1 MTNLEW
7 LLTNALIALY
17 IFLVFTVGYITFH
30 KGHFVL
36 GVLGIFLPF
45 LWLIGAVLP
54 DRGERMTTGS
64 GRMTPSM

>member
-1 MTNLEW
+1 MTGLEW
-7 LLTNALIALY
+7 FLTTTLVVLY
-17 IFLVFTVGYITFH
+17 IFLVFTVGYITFQ

-45 LWLIGAVLP
+45 LWLIGALLP
-54 DRGERMTTGS
+54 DRSGRMTTGS